1 MKLAIWTYSAAV
13 ALAFL
18 VMVVLGVL
26 FQIFFEQL
34 YGRNEPLPLLTH
46 CFIRLHWW
54 FLLGSLPVLVSACF
68 LTTARTL
75 TPDRALAF
83 AGACTLLIVFLFTV
97 AVVSL
102 LLPLLSTT
110 FSMSPR

>member
-1 MKLAIWTYSAAV
+1 MKLAIWAYSGAV
-13 ALAFL
+13 ALASL
-18 VMVVLGVL
+18 AMVVLGVL

-34 YGRNEPLPLLTH
+34 YGRNIPLPRLTH
-46 CFIRLHWW
+46 WFICLHWW
-54 FLLGSLPVLVSACF
+54 FLLSSLPVLVGACF
-68 LTTARTL
+68 LTFARTL

-97 AVVSL
+97 AAVAL

-110 FSMSPR
+110 ISISPR

>member
-13 ALAFL
+13 ALAL
-18 VMVVLGVL
+18 LAMVVLGIL

-34 YGRNEPLPLLTH
+34 YGRDEPLPLLTH

-54 FLLGSLPVLVSACF
+54 FLLGSLPVLVGACF
-68 LTTARTL
+68 LTSARTL

-83 AGACTLLIVFLFTV
+83 AGASTLIIVFLFTV
-97 AVVSL
+97 AVVAL
-102 LLPLLSTT
+102 LLPLLTTT
-110 FSMSPR
+110 FSFSPR